1 MAEKI
6 YIDRKEANELV
17 YEADNDDY
25 EVIHKEQY
33 DSGRWESYHLIVIKR
48 KSDGKLFISYYA
60 RGLTECQEREPFEKF
75 DANKDDKVEFDEC
88 EAKEVVHIEYV
99 PVKD

>member
-6 YIDRKEANELV
+6 YIDRKEANGLV
-17 YEADNDDY
+17 YEVYNDDY
-25 EVIHKEQY
+25 EVVTKVEY
-33 DSGRWESYHLIVIKR
+33 DSGRWEAYHYIVIKR

-60 RGLTECQEREPFEKF
+60 CGVPEYQEREPFVKF
-75 DANKDDKVEFDEC
+75 GSNSDDKVEFDEC

-99 PVKD
+99 RVKD